1 MKITAQEE
9 YGLRCLMNL
18 ARRVPGQTVNAREIS
33 EGEGL
38 SVAYVEKIL
47 HQLTRSG
54 LTESVRGASGGYRLK
69 RMNDAI
75 TLRQAL
81 DALGGVI
88 NTMDVCDQFTGSHE
102 VCVHQHAG
110 CGIRSVW
117 GFIGDYLS
125 LVFDSITL
133 RDLVD
138 GNFPMQMEPLRYAR
152 ESLSLVDTEN
162 TVQFVAAPQ
171 EAEHK

>member
-9 YGLRCLMNL
+9 YGLRCLMRL
-18 ARRVPGQTVNAREIS
+18 AKLEYGDTVNAREIS
-33 EGEGL
+33 QQEGL

-47 HQLTRSG
+47 NQLTRSG
-54 LTESVRGASGGYRLK
+54 LTESVRGANGGYRL
-69 RMNDAI
+69 RQSNDAI

-88 NTMDVCDQFTGSHE
+88 NTSSVCDQYSGSE
-102 VCVHQHAG
+102 GVCVHQHVG
-110 CGIRSVW
+110 CGIRSIW

-133 RDLVD
+133 KDLVD
-138 GNFPMQMEPLRYAR
+138 GSFPRQMEPFRFAR
-152 ESLSLVDTEN
+152 ESLITSDRSN
-162 TVQFVAAPQ
+162 IDNS
-171 EAEHK
+171 

>member
-1 MKITAQEE
+1 MH
-9 YGLRCLMNL
+9 L
-18 ARRVPGQTVNAREIS
+18 ARLVQGQTVNAREIS
-33 EGEGL
+33 ESEGL

-54 LTESVRGASGGYRLK
+54 LTESVRGANGGYRLK
-69 RMNDAI
+69 RLNDAI

-88 NTMDVCDQFTGSHE
+88 NTLDVCDQYTGSHD
-102 VCVHQHAG
+102 VCVHHHVG
-110 CGIRSVW
+110 CGIRSIW

-133 RDLVD
+133 KDLVD
-138 GNFPMQMEPLRYAR
+138 GNFPMQMEPFRFAR
-152 ESLSLVDTEN
+152 EALITLDSTNPEN
-162 TVQFVAAPQ
+162 S
-171 EAEHK
+171 